1 MRDPEELRYKKKSK
15 KKRFGIESWS
25 SFINNWAP
33 CSWHETEIARDK
45 ALEVVQRRFANYK
58 FKNYTFKFRKIDR

>member
-25 SFINNWAP
+25 NFSNNWASD
-33 CSWHETEIARDK
+33 SWYETEKARDQ
-45 ALEVVQRRFANYK
+45 ALEAIQRRFANYK
-58 FKNYTFKFRKIDR
+58 FKNYTFKFRAINR